1 MVKFKAFYAD
11 YPSASPVYFIVA
23 IVVNKANDMEASQDL
38 SENEEQAANS
48 D

>member
-1 MVKFKAFYAD
+1 VTVKAFSAD
-11 YPSASPVYFIVA
+11 YPSASPVYFIVTIA
-23 IVVNKANDMEASQDL
+23 VNKAKYMEASQDP